1 MLAYRYPLIAR
12 EGRPLIVLA
21 FLTALLVQWQ
31 FGWFA
36 IPLWLLGV
44 LLLFLFRD
52 PPRAVPASPLGVVS
66 PVGGRVLSID
76 TVHNPYLEKPAV
88 RIVIQMSPLDVFSV
102 RSPMEGKIIEQWNG
116 KADASTGGPRYA
128 QWIQSDEADDVVQV
142 IIPGIAFIRPR
153 CYVHSGERIG
163 QGQRCG
169 FIHFGGQVEIWVPEG
184 SRIDVEVGARLQAGS
199 DIIATLV
206 HENAVPAKTDAV
218 AALDTDTVSGDH

>member
-1 MLAYRYPLIAR
+1 MLTYCYPLIAR
-12 EGRPLIVLA
+12 EGWPWIGLVAAI
-21 FLTALLVQWQ
+21 ALLVQWQ

-36 IPLWLLGV
+36 APLWALAG

-52 PPRAVPASPLGVVS
+52 PPRSVPASPLGVVS
-66 PVGGRVLSID
+66 PVNGRVQSID
-76 TVHNPYLEKPAV
+76 TLQSPYLEKPAV
-88 RIVIQMSPLDVFSV
+88 WIVIQMSPLDVFSV
-102 RSPMEGKIIEQWNG
+102 RSPMEGKVIEQWNG
-116 KADASTGGPRYA
+116 KGGVSRGGPRYA

-142 IIPGIAFIRPR
+142 IIPGITFIRPR

-169 FIHFGGQVEIWVPEG
+169 FVHFGGRLEVWVPEG

-206 HENAVPAKTDAV
+206 HEKVVPPKADAEAV
-218 AALDTDTVSGDH
+218 LDTDTVSGDH